1 MSEAPRSPEAELTY
15 DVSLSPATFGLL
27 RHRPEAGHQAFDE
40 PAPRCHELFHGSSQP
55 CADCPLLAPE
65 DAPWP
70 RAAGRKAAGS
80 RQYRLVRAERS
91 GGEWARVTVNL
102 LPEASVSALL
112 KAKVE
117 ALADQASL
125 TDRERSVLAALL
137 LGGSL
142 GEIAKSLGITARTV
156 KFHQQNL
163 LGKLGADSRADLLR
177 LVL

>member
-1 MSEAPRSPEAELTY
+1 M
-15 DVSLSPATFGLL
+15 
-27 RHRPEAGHQAFDE
+27 
-40 PAPRCHELFHGSSQP
+40 
-55 CADCPLLAPE
+55 
-65 DAPWP
+65 
-70 RAAGRKAAGS
+70 
-80 RQYRLVRAERS
+80 
-91 GGEWARVTVNL
+91 TVNL